1 MLALPLVATLFWHG
15 EFTQPDV
22 LHDAP
27 RRSSPTPS
35 GSGGLIL
42 VKILAPGFYA
52 RQNIRTPVKV
62 AIATLVVTQLLN
74 AGARPLASA
83 MPGLALSIS
92 LAAWFNAGWLW
103 CLMRRS
109 GSYTP
114 EPGWGAFLMKIA
126 VALYLMGGA
135 IWFAMGSENSWFEH
149 RRRAARGQAR
159 ARDRRWR
166 ALAYF
171 VALRLMG
178 IRLRDFAR
186 RG

>member
-1 MLALPLVATLFWHG
+1 MIRTALIAYAAGL
-15 EFTQPDV
+15 
-22 LHDAP
+22 
-27 RRSSPTPS
+27 
-35 GSGGLIL
+35 GGLIV

-74 AGARPLASA
+74 AAFVPYFKHA
-83 MPGLALSIS
+83 GLALSIS
-92 LAAWFNAGWLW
+92 VAAWFNAGWLW
-103 CLMRRS
+103 YLMRRS
-109 GSYTP
+109 GIYTP
-114 EPGWGAFLMKIA
+114 EAGWGAFLMKIG
-126 VALYLMGGA
+126 VALYMMSGA
-135 IWFAMGSENSWFEH
+135 IRLAMGSESSWFAIAALP
-149 RRRAARGQAR
+149 RAGKLALVIGAG
-159 ARDRRWR
+159 